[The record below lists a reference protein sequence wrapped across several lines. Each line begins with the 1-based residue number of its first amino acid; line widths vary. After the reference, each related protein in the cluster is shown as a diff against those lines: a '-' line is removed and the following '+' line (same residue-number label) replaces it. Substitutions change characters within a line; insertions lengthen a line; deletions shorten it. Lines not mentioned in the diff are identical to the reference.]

1 MKGSVDYILFMRD
14 DLKEEN
20 VQLTSKPLREH
31 SKLLQ
36 AAAAAA
42 AAPLWETLD
51 VLKGDSILF
60 LLNQSL
66 LSSLRRH
73 NEPHALLIYFTRRF
87 LNKKERRRE
96 RDVYMSRG
104 ARRDKHLPDEGNP
117 TPKQISVLLLLRGV
131 PKLYPYASL
140 STEQH
145 LEILLHI

>member
-1 MKGSVDYILFMRD
+1 MNEKKSLLKNDFTRINSYLNNIKFYFTENRMKGSVDYILFMPD

-36 AAAAAA
+36 AAA

-87 LNKKERRRE
+87 LNKKGETTRKGCIYE
-96 RDVYMSRG
+96 
-104 ARRDKHLPDEGNP
+104 
-117 TPKQISVLLLLRGV
+117 
-131 PKLYPYASL
+131 
-140 STEQH
+140 
-145 LEILLHI
+145 